1 MLRLLATHWRK
12 ASGAAAASVTAAA
25 AYAHASE
32 TRSISFADS
41 ASFVHLAL
49 ESEGVNGSAG
59 PGVPPPPT
67 RLVLAGDCGGTNTRL
82 HLYSVPDDARPQI
95 GCKAPGELILCK
107 RFVNSDYESFS
118 QVVTA
123 FLEEAMGSTVG
134 GAVEV
139 CCLACAGGIQNNAVR
154 FTNVASGWVINGNEL
169 GAQLDIPRVLLIN
182 DFEAQG
188 YGLLTLTPDE
198 VICMNDAKPRPGAP
212 IACIGAGTGLGE
224 CYLTPDASG
233 SYKCWPS
240 EGGHAEFSPRDEI
253 AFDLL
258 HFLKSKFGA
267 TNRISVERVVSG
279 PGLSNIYEFLRQ
291 HWAFHE
297 RVNVRVDAEWQGAPP
312 HLKGVVVAK
321 GCDTGDVLCMKA
333 VDIFADAYASEA
345 R

>member
-139 CCLACAGGIQNNAVR
+139 CAALRLNEASPIQTRTLYPGKPSRTRLVHPLYARCAA
-154 FTNVASGWVINGNEL
+154 
-169 GAQLDIPRVLLIN
+169 
-182 DFEAQG
+182 
-188 YGLLTLTPDE
+188 
-198 VICMNDAKPRPGAP
+198 
-212 IACIGAGTGLGE
+212 
-224 CYLTPDASG
+224 
-233 SYKCWPS
+233 
-240 EGGHAEFSPRDEI
+240 
-253 AFDLL
+253 
-258 HFLKSKFGA
+258 
-267 TNRISVERVVSG
+267 
-279 PGLSNIYEFLRQ
+279 
-291 HWAFHE
+291 
-297 RVNVRVDAEWQGAPP
+297 
-312 HLKGVVVAK
+312 
-321 GCDTGDVLCMKA
+321 
-333 VDIFADAYASEA
+333 
-345 R
+345 